1 MAPCAVCKIDTN
13 KYRCPRCLERYC
25 SVRCCRAHKELCTD
39 NSDGNRREFSNQ
51 VEFEETEK
59 PCFERDIHPAFREVT
74 PETDQVPEHLLQELN
89 GSSKILSLLENPHL
103 RAMIENLVNTRKP
116 DLAMASA
123 MREPIFTELADAC
136 LSIVDRENPNLE
148 PEAVSLTGGR

>member
-1 MAPCAVCKIDTN
+1 MT
-13 KYRCPRCLERYC
+13 YETFSYFWL
-25 SVRCCRAHKELCTD
+25 
-39 NSDGNRREFSNQ
+39 SD
-51 VEFEETEK
+51 
-59 PCFERDIHPAFREVT
+59 
-74 PETDQVPEHLLQELN
+74 

-148 PEAVSLTGGR
+148 PEAVSLTGEFNFEVWCKPLDSNYY